1 MEKFNILELFKRSLD
16 FGFRY
21 AQVVMDGDIIV
32 MPSLIKLAPYGP
44 NDLPDKVECGGH
56 LGKRARN
63 SVKDVGETW
72 TETCGLLREQTRLD
86 KLAKDEAKAKK
97 SLERRQRSERQ
108 LEVREA
114 GGSLKLSQ
122 AAKANP
128 DQKSV

>member
-1 MEKFNILELFKRSLD
+1 MVLSLRCQTWRR
-16 FGFRY
+16 G
-21 AQVVMDGDIIV
+21 
-32 MPSLIKLAPYGP
+32 
-44 NDLPDKVECGGH
+44 
-56 LGKRARN
+56 RN
-63 SVKDVGETW
+63 SVKSVGETW
-72 TETCGLLREQTRLD
+72 TDARSLLREQARLD